1 VPQRAACRVWSR
13 TTSGSCNGSG
23 RCSRSELTINKRRVG
38 KIAAFESA
46 REFEQWLA
54 KNHAEST
61 GIWLRFFKKNS
72 SVVSVSYD
80 EALDAAIC
88 FGWIDG
94 QLKKHDEKS
103 WLRKFTPRR
112 PNSVWSKRNRA
123 RAERLITSGKMRAA
137 GLQEVEAA
145 KQNGRWQAAYDS
157 ASEMEIPDD
166 FVKELAEN
174 KRAKAF
180 FETLNRANVYA
191 IVWRLQTAKKPETR
205 QKRLATIL
213 AMLAKEQK
221 FHD

>member
-1 VPQRAACRVWSR
+1 MD
-13 TTSGSCNGSG
+13 
-23 RCSRSELTINKRRVG
+23 KRRVG

-72 SVVSVSYD
+72 SVLSVSYD

-112 PNSVWSKRNRA
+112 PKSVWSKRNRA
-123 RAERLITSGKMRAA
+123 HAERLITGGKMQAA

-145 KQNGRWQAAYDS
+145 KQDGRWNREKS
-157 ASEMEIPDD
+157 
-166 FVKELAEN
+166 VKSIHGTSTN
-174 KRAKAF
+174 F
-180 FETLNRANVYA
+180 
-191 IVWRLQTAKKPETR
+191 TAPGILSHWTR
-205 QKRLATIL
+205 QPHQGLG
-213 AMLAKEQK
+213 E
-221 FHD
+221 

>member
-1 VPQRAACRVWSR
+1 MDK
-13 TTSGSCNGSG
+13 GS
-23 RCSRSELTINKRRVG
+23 VG
-38 KIAAFESA
+38 KTIAFPSA

-72 SVVSVSYD
+72 GVVSVSYV
-80 EALDAAIC
+80 EAVDAAIC

-112 PNSVWSKRNRA
+112 PKSVWSKRNRSH
-123 RAERLITSGKMRAA
+123 AERLVNAGKMHAA

-145 KQNGRWQAAYDS
+145 KEDGRWKAAYDS

-166 FVKELAEN
+166 FVKELAKN
-174 KRAKAF
+174 KRAKSF

-205 QKRLATIL
+205 QRRLETIL
-213 AMLAKEQK
+213 AMLAKKQK

>member
-1 VPQRAACRVWSR
+1 MDK
-13 TTSGSCNGSG
+13 GSG
-23 RCSRSELTINKRRVG
+23 GE
-38 KIAAFESA
+38 IAAFSSA
-46 REFEQWLA
+46 KELERWLA
-54 KNHAEST
+54 KNHAKST

-72 SVVSVSYD
+72 GVRSVSYY

-94 QLKKHDEKS
+94 QLKKYDEES

-112 PNSVWSKRNRA
+112 PKSVWSKRNREH
-123 RAERLITSGKMRAA
+123 AERLIRAGKMQTA
-137 GLQEVEAA
+137 GLQEIEAA
-145 KQNGRWQAAYDS
+145 KQDGRWKAAYDS
-157 ASEMEIPDD
+157 ASKMEIPDD
-166 FVKELAEN
+166 FLKELAKN

-205 QKRLATIL
+205 QRRLATIL

-221 FHD
+221 FHG